1 MKRIYIVDDSKAI
14 RQKLI
19 GLLAES
25 KQVRVI
31 GQAGQAE
38 EAMAG
43 IRELQPDI
51 VLLDIRLPG
60 KSGLWLLAQIK
71 GTWPKMAVMIMTNYD
86 YPQYRRQSFDAGAD
100 DFFNKTLDFERM
112 IHLLVAARHPASRS
126 DNGA

>member
-1 MKRIYIVDDSKAI
+1 MKRIFIVDDSNAI

-31 GQAGQAE
+31 GQAGRAE
-38 EAMAG
+38 EAIAA

-60 KSGLWLLAQIK
+60 KSGLWLLTEIK
-71 GTWPKMAVMIMTNYD
+71 NSWPRMAVVIMTNYD
-86 YPQYRRQSFDAGAD
+86 FPQYRRQSFDAGAD

-112 IHLLVAARHPASRS
+112 IHLLVSGPRPDAAPR
-126 DNGA
+126 